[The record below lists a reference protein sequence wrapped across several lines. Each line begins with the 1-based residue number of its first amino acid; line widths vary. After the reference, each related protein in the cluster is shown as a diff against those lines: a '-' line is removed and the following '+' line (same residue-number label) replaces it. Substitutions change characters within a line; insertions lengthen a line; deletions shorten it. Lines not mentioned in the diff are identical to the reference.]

1 MFVDRS
7 PVSGSVTEFINER
20 KEPLIL
26 RSSPISFH
34 WRIQGGARD
43 ASSRSKFVGSLRTFD
58 GHIFIVVQG
67 QFREL
72 VQLAEKYQKPRI
84 STKLI
89 KDLLAASNN
98 DAAQKC
104 LKLVEKEKGA
114 GN

>member
-1 MFVDRS
+1 M
-7 PVSGSVTEFINER
+7 
-20 KEPLIL
+20 KEHLYLKFLSNSLVLRISKIWFGFYKSLMIL
-26 RSSPISFH
+26 
-34 WRIQGGARD
+34 
-43 ASSRSKFVGSLRTFD
+43 VGSLCIFY